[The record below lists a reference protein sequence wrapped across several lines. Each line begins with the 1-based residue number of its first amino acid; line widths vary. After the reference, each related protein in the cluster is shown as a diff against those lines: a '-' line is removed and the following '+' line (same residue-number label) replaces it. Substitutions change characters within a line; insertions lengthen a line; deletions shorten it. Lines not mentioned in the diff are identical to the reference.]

1 MCAPLARTL
10 PRAPSLWR
18 PQYSNTHVTGP
29 PITALHV
36 VPSLDQG
43 MGGSVQAALSMCDA
57 LRGAG
62 VTSYITSTV
71 SEHDR
76 LAYLAL
82 EFPRV
87 ETQLFNRRPP
97 RHYYRSPSLHDTLRY
112 SILRADILHVHGV
125 FNFPAAYALSV
136 RRGRSTGIILSPH
149 GQLDPYD
156 LARHRVSKRLYGELF
171 LRKALRRV
179 DCALVTSD
187 MEGASLNTFG
197 VRTPRATIPLPVKAG
212 PQGCGP
218 RLRETYGISSE
229 APLLLFL
236 GRIDPK
242 KRLDILLA
250 SMGRLRHVLTD
261 VALLV
266 VGDGGT
272 RYTRQMHAL
281 AASLNIA
288 HKVTWTGNLRG
299 TDKADALDAA
309 NLFVLPSENENF
321 GITVVEALLA
331 GLPTLVSDQV
341 HLQTTIAGYG
351 LGGVC
356 RPDVD
361 SCSRSLLDLLS
372 DPARLALC
380 SQRARAVAEALYSP
394 ATVGERLRDLYL
406 TVLTRAR

>member
-1 MCAPLARTL
+1 MNGSR
-10 PRAPSLWR
+10 
-18 PQYSNTHVTGP
+18 Y
-29 PITALHV
+29 ITALHV

-57 LRGAG
+57 LHGAG
-62 VTSYITSTV
+62 VTSHIVSTTW
-71 SEHDR
+71 ENDR
-76 LAYLAL
+76 LAYLAA
-82 EFPRV
+82 EFAGV
-87 ETQLFNRRPP
+87 ESELFDRRPP
-97 RHYYRSPSLHDTLRY
+97 RHYYRSPSLHDRLRK
-112 SILRADILHVHGV
+112 SIPRADILHVHGV

-136 RRGRSTGIILSPH
+136 KRSQSTRLILSPH

-156 LARHRVSKRLYGELF
+156 LARHGRSKRLYAELF
-171 LRKALRRV
+171 LRRALRRV

-187 MEGASLNTFG
+187 IEGASLNTFR
-197 VRTPRATIPLPVKAG
+197 VTTRKATIPLPVKAG
-212 PQGCGP
+212 PQGCGL
-218 RLRETYGISSE
+218 RLRKRYGISLE

-250 SMGRLRHVLTD
+250 SMDRLRDALTD

-266 VGDGGT
+266 VGEGDT

-281 AASLNIA
+281 AATLNIA
-288 HKVTWTGNLRG
+288 DKVTWTGNLRG
-299 TDKADALDAA
+299 TDKADAFDAA

-331 GLPTLVSDQV
+331 GLPTLISDQV
-341 HLQTTIAGYG
+341 HLQTTVIDHR
-351 LGGVC
+351 LGAVC
-356 RPDVD
+356 RPDVE
-361 SCSRSLLDLLS
+361 SCSRSVLELLR

-380 SQRARAVAEALYSP
+380 SQRARAVAHTLYSP

-406 TVLTRAR
+406 SVLGRA